1 MLTIETEGRYRNKI
15 TLTQG
20 NSGTLKIKVR
30 DARNKPLVLT
40 AADTAVLTVKRDIN
54 DLEPALCVPMDK
66 DGQFVFRPEDTA
78 NLACGKYTYDVK
90 VTLASGNVYNVIA
103 PAQFVLERGVS

>member
-30 DARNKPLVLT
+30 DARNKPLAFT
-40 AADTAVLTVKRDIN
+40 DGDTALLTIKRDI
-54 DLEPALCVPMDK
+54 DDTEPVLHITMDK
-66 DGQFVFRPEDTA
+66 DGQFVFRPEDTV
-78 NLACGKYTYDVK
+78 NLDCGKYIYDVK
-90 VTLASGNVYNVIA
+90 VILAGGNVYNVIA
-103 PAQFVLERGVS
+103 PAQFILEKGVS